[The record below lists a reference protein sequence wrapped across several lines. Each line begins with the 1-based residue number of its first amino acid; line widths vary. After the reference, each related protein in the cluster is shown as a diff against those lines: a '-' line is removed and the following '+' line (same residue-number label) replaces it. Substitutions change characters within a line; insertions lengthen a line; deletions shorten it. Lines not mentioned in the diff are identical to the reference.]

1 VLRPLLPHFQ
11 SQFAVALPANETA
24 RIHSSLPPVLHPA
37 GLANQL
43 VPVGQRLTALAYRL
57 TVPASPYLPEQLLK
71 IPIPVP
77 VAFSLQ
83 VQVVMTQFVFDDA
96 DQLVRSMLLQMKR
109 IQFQVMAFQQVTA
122 ARGSKPPVETDPVQK
137 RPAETGQGYLFHQP
151 LQLLVG
157 HLLLPASTLE
167 FSLKNTLHWS
177 KKATVWR
184 TSMRYLLLKQQDE
197 LQIVVMP
204 DSYMYQLVALLKRLH
219 KEVGKLTSADRP
231 ELPEVI
237 AECGQM
243 ELHSDRLSIVDGLDY
258 VSLLERE
265 FARLKETEY
274 PLISLLT
281 EIRALQAQLEFLKEE
296 ELE

>member
-1 VLRPLLPHFQ
+1 
-11 SQFAVALPANETA
+11 
-24 RIHSSLPPVLHPA
+24 
-37 GLANQL
+37 
-43 VPVGQRLTALAYRL
+43 
-57 TVPASPYLPEQLLK
+57 
-71 IPIPVP
+71 
-77 VAFSLQ
+77 
-83 VQVVMTQFVFDDA
+83 
-96 DQLVRSMLLQMKR
+96 
-109 IQFQVMAFQQVTA
+109 
-122 ARGSKPPVETDPVQK
+122 
-137 RPAETGQGYLFHQP
+137 
-151 LQLLVG
+151 
-157 HLLLPASTLE
+157 
-167 FSLKNTLHWS
+167 
-177 KKATVWR
+177 
-184 TSMRYLLLKQQDE
+184 MRYLLLKQQDE

-243 ELHSDRLSIVDGLDY
+243 ELHSDRLSILDGLDY